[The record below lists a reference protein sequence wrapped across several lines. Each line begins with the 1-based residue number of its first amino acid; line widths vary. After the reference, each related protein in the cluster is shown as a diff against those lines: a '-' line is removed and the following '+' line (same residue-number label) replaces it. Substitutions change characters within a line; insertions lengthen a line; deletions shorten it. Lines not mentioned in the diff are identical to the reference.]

1 MSRVPEQFEN
11 LLNYGK
17 VENSKFY
24 EPFKALDG
32 DSDEVIEIQEEAMRV
47 IHHEVMPAFQKLK
60 GVYFLVIDQL
70 MTAKVNLLKRLLYL
84 KNFINILF
92 VK

>member
-1 MSRVPEQFEN
+1 MTRVPKQFEN

-60 GVYFLVIDQL
+60 GMYNGMVTVVEFLSCANEMQ
-70 MTAKVNLLKRLLYL
+70 
-84 KNFINILF
+84 
-92 VK
+92 

>member
-1 MSRVPEQFEN
+1 MSRVPKQFEN
-11 LLNYGK
+11 LLDYGK

-60 GVYFLVIDQL
+60 GMYIGMVTVVEFLSGASI
-70 MTAKVNLLKRLLYL
+70 
-84 KNFINILF
+84 F
-92 VK
+92 VHSNELPNRIF

>member
-1 MSRVPEQFEN
+1 MSRVPKQFEN

-32 DSDEVIEIQEEAMRV
+32 DSDEIIEIQEEAMRV

-60 GVYFLVIDQL
+60 GMYNTTI
-70 MTAKVNLLKRLLYL
+70 LLGAELRGHS
-84 KNFINILF
+84 ITM
-92 VK
+92 

>member
-1 MSRVPEQFEN
+1 MQQIQVLLEKGIENGMTYHEASMSRVPKQFEN

-60 GVYFLVIDQL
+60 GMYKVLV
-70 MTAKVNLLKRLLYL
+70 
-84 KNFINILF
+84 LF
-92 VK
+92 S